1 MMPLEVPKARKL
13 FFLIIAG
20 ITAIVM
26 ATAPFS
32 KVSVDVYS
40 FYPLFYFIA
49 VLGAGAVY
57 CHYRGMSGFGIGFE
71 IIGCGLFIT
80 LPVLAMTYFV
90 IGFGFPLADARL
102 DAMDRAL
109 GFDWLAYIRFV
120 DSRPLLS
127 TLLFDAYRSISYQLL
142 LIPVLLILAGRPQR
156 ALAMMAGYA
165 TLCMLASLLAMFFP
179 ALGTYAYYGLT
190 EASVTN
196 INPFFALSPVPD
208 FIAVHDQADYTLTL
222 SSASGLICFPSV
234 HAGVACLCAWACWD
248 LRWARYPAL
257 LLNVA
262 MTAAAVSHAN
272 HYLVDIVA
280 GLGIASLTI
289 SLMTGLFMRRPLFR
303 PPAMSPAAASG

>member
-26 ATAPFS
+26 AAAPFS
-32 KVSVDVYS
+32 KVSVDVCS

-156 ALAMMAGYA
+156 AFAMMAGYA
-165 TLCMLASLLAMFFP
+165 TLCMLASLIATFFP
-179 ALGTYAYYGLT
+179 ALGTYAYYGMT
-190 EASVTN
+190 EASVAN

-208 FIAVHDQADYTLTL
+208 FIAVHGQAAYTLTL

-257 LLNVA
+257 VLNVA
-262 MTAAAVSHAN
+262 MTAAAISHAN
-272 HYLVDIVA
+272 HYFVDIVA
-280 GLGIASLTI
+280 GLGNASLTI
-289 SLMTGLFMRRPLFR
+289 ALMTGLFLRRPLFR
-303 PPAMSPAAASG
+303 SPATSPAAASG